1 MAMTPDN
8 SALEPA
14 AAAEIAA
21 QTRRRVEVLRLLRG
35 QSRPVPL
42 WIEIFTAALFLLVFW
57 LALRDGLSRGL
68 TIAISSMTVGLGAC
82 LIHQARAI
90 KRLDA
95 AIELL
100 LEMDRRSAPRE

>member
-1 MAMTPDN
+1 MTQDN
-8 SALEPA
+8 SAVEPA
-14 AAAEIAA
+14 AASEIAA

-42 WIEIFTAALFLLVFW
+42 WIEIFTAALCLLVFW
-57 LALRDGLSRGL
+57 LALRDGLSHGL
-68 TIAISSMTVGLGAC
+68 TIAIGSMTVGLGTC

-100 LEMDRRSAPRE
+100 LEIDRRSSPRD